1 MPSNSFSNMNF
12 TNLAVTAGVSYG
24 LWKIISRAIRIYTS
38 PLYSLRGPSASNFL
52 IGNLIEITKDLSP
65 FLEWA
70 EKYGNV
76 IKIKGALGVCTHYS
90 DPPFCVNS

>member
-1 MPSNSFSNMNF
+1 MPPNSFTNINF

-76 IKIKGALGVCTHYS
+76 IKIKGALGVCIHYS
-90 DPPFCVNS
+90 DPLFCVNS